1 MNKIYW
7 IAFITIIRKE
17 FVRFMRIWPQT
28 LLPPA
33 ITSTLYFMIFGHL
46 LGSQIGAIQGFQY
59 IQYIAPGLVM
69 MQIVNNAYANV
80 VSSFFS
86 IRFQKSI
93 EEMIVA
99 PIPNAIILLGFTFAG
114 ILRGVLV
121 GIIITMITLFFT
133 HLQIHNFVLIL
144 TSALLAALLFS
155 LAGFT
160 NALFAKKFDDIAII
174 PTFVLTPLTY
184 LGGIFYSIHILSP
197 FWHNLSLLN
206 PILYMVNIFRYGI
219 LGISDIAIGSAL
231 TILVLS
237 CAILFYINLYFMNK
251 GVGIRT

>member
-46 LGSQIGAIQGFQY
+46 LGSQIGTIDGFSY
-59 IQYIAPGLVM
+59 IQYIAPGLIM
-69 MQIVNNAYANV
+69 MQIVTNAYTNV
-80 VSSFFS
+80 VFSFFS

-93 EEMIVA
+93 EEMIIA
-99 PIPNAIILLGFTFAG
+99 PIPNAVILLGFIFAG
-114 ILRGVLV
+114 MLRGLV
-121 GIIITMITLFFT
+121 VGVIITVITLFFT
-133 HLQIHNFVLIL
+133 HLHIYNLFLIL
-144 TSALLAALLFS
+144 ASAFLAALLFS

-160 NALFAKKFDDIAII
+160 NALFAKKFDDVSII

-184 LGGIFYSIHILSP
+184 LGGVFYSINLLPP
-197 FWHNLSLLN
+197 FWRDLSMLN
-206 PILYMVNIFRYGI
+206 PILHMVNIFRYGI
-219 LGISDIAIGSAL
+219 LGISDIPISVAI
-231 TILVLS
+231 TILIVCS
-237 CAILFYINLYFMNK
+237 AALFALNLRLLNK